1 MSDSSS
7 LPYGG
12 LWTLESRDGNFDN
25 FLQCRGASYVMRCIM
40 GSFSAD
46 VEYSHEKIQGTEELV
61 KKTIS
66 KFGSREYRMP
76 YPSGTFIPNKT
87 LSGKP
92 ETGKLM
98 TSERGYRLDMFMKSD
113 QSELKPIASVHKEMD
128 GDKLKVTLSCGDVV
142 SKEVY
147 KRKE

>member
-12 LWTLESRDGNFDN
+12 LWTLESRD
-25 FLQCRGASYVMRCIM
+25 
-40 GSFSAD
+40 
-46 VEYSHEKIQGTEELV
+46 
-61 KKTIS
+61 
-66 KFGSREYRMP
+66 
-76 YPSGTFIPNKT
+76 
-87 LSGKP
+87 GKP

-113 QSELKPIASVHKEMD
+113 QSELKPIASVHKEID